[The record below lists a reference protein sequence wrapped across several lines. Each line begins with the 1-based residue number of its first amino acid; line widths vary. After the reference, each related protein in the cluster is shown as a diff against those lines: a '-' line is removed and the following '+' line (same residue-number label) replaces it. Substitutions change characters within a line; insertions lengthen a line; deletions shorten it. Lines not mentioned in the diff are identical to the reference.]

1 MIGTLKD
8 SNFLG
13 TLIAVCVYPKYD
25 LMENIFSS
33 RPEDFLKFGIYTCR
47 FYVNEEWVDLITDT
61 NIPCVRNNLTG
72 IVIEF
77 NKYGIAVLNTI
88 CKVFYDLLMG
98 TRATSTKCGSRS

>member
-1 MIGTLKD
+1 MNSGTLRD

-33 RPEDFLKFGIYTCR
+33 RPGDFLKYGIYTCR

-61 NIPCVRNNLTG
+61 NIPCIRNPTNGLS
-72 IVIEF
+72 F
-77 NKYGIAVLNTI
+77 NGLQ
-88 CKVFYDLLMG
+88 
-98 TRATSTKCGSRS
+98 RSYSL